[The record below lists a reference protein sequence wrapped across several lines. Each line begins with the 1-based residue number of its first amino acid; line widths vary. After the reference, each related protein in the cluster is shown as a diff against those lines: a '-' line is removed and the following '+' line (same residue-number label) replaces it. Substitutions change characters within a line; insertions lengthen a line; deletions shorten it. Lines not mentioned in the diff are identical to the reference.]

1 MVVNDNFV
9 TEALGTIKPAK
20 EECPPSTT
28 TAVDRSGAELVG
40 ACNFAVA
47 RVYIVVERPSGIAF
61 GVVVGAVV

>member
-1 MVVNDNFV
+1 MA
-9 TEALGTIKPAK
+9 EALRTLRPTK

-28 TAVDRSGAELVG
+28 VVDGKVAELVG
-40 ACNFAVA
+40 TCNFAVA